1 MSEKL
6 DLQISAFAR
15 SDPPQRNANAAPP
28 PSASAIDDNHAP
40 IYSTAQFTQSK
51 THSPTPPRHDPFA
64 RSLSRQRRG
73 LRSRRRNE
81 WAWVILAGGLISVFG
96 ILIIAMIVLLRVP
109 QSAQVAIPTAD
120 LTPVLPTPVD
130 ARHEFIADGRIVGID
145 VLPLE
150 NGTQVEVR
158 SWSGD
163 SRYSIIVGGL
173 DRRPGDDKSLTY
185 LTDTLMLVS
194 INPAEN
200 SVGVLSIPRDLWV
213 EVPGEEERHRINRAN
228 LIGEIRNPGGGGPFL
243 LQQTVSLNLG
253 MRVHNYLLM
262 DFQALIDIVDA
273 LDGIDITI
281 NYTINDDRFPDMNYG
296 YDPFYLP
303 AGTHHLDGYDALRFA
318 RTRHGNNDVLR
329 AQRQQEVLYAIRDRI
344 LGMDFVQ
351 LLFKVPA
358 ILQTLSD
365 NIYTGLS
372 YQEIIELAIFAKD
385 INFDDISMGVINFDY
400 LEEFVTEDQQQVL
413 IPRQG
418 LLDGLLRKTFG
429 DDYSGYRN

>member
-1 MSEKL
+1 M
-6 DLQISAFAR
+6 
-15 SDPPQRNANAAPP
+15 
-28 PSASAIDDNHAP
+28 
-40 IYSTAQFTQSK
+40 
-51 THSPTPPRHDPFA
+51 
-64 RSLSRQRRG
+64 
-73 LRSRRRNE
+73 
-81 WAWVILAGGLISVFG
+81 
-96 ILIIAMIVLLRVP
+96 
-109 QSAQVAIPTAD
+109 
-120 LTPVLPTPVD
+120 
-130 ARHEFIADGRIVGID
+130 
-145 VLPLE
+145 
-150 NGTQVEVR
+150 EVR

-418 LLDGLLRKTFG
+418 LLGGLLRKTFG